1 MGREGT
7 MQCWE
12 LWPVTAGCLGSL
24 CPIFWR
30 GFTRTGASSAMGSG
44 PVPQGVTSL
53 LRMQLSLEI
62 EILSC
67 PKPRLLHRSPL
78 VFLLC
83 LSQHLLGFEQ
93 HLRQCLVLH
102 RWPLRYDQWW
112 ECKFIAE
119 GIIDQGRGCGR
130 PGLLWSSRGLMR

>member
-1 MGREGT
+1 

-12 LWPVTAGCLGSL
+12 LCPVTAEYLGSPCPVL
-24 CPIFWR
+24 CR
-30 GFTRTGASSAMGSG
+30 GFARTGASSAMGSG
-44 PVPQGVTSL
+44 PIPQGVTSF
-53 LRMQLSLEI
+53 LRLQLSLEI

-67 PKPRLLHRSPL
+67 LKPRLLYPSPL

-83 LSQHLLGFEQ
+83 PSQHLLGFGQ

-130 PGLLWSSRGLMR
+130 PRLLWSSRGLMR